1 MVAAIGRS
9 AGPGRAEFHEAISNR
24 SDRWF
29 SACLRITRNSD
40 LAEDAVQEAL
50 LSAWDKR
57 DQFRGTSSLE
67 TWIHR
72 IAVNAA
78 LQLMRKERPSRFAPL
93 EPEMTGEAGSP
104 EDDARQQD
112 VENVLARAFGHLSE
126 IERVCFV
133 LKHMEQWRLA
143 EIADELGINVG
154 AVKQAI
160 FRAVGK
166 LRVSMPDIR
175 SA

>member
-9 AGPGRAEFHEAISNR
+9 AGPTQAEFHEAITSR

-50 LSAWDKR
+50 LCAWDKR

-78 LQLMRKERPSRFAPL
+78 LQLMRRERPSRFAAL
-93 EPEMTGEAGSP
+93 EPEMADQAESP
-104 EDDARQQD
+104 EDDASQQHMQ
-112 VENVLARAFGHLSE
+112 NVLAAAFGRLSE
-126 IERVCFV
+126 TERVCFV

-143 EIADELGINVG
+143 EIADELGTNVG
-154 AVKQAI
+154 VVKQAI
-160 FRAVGK
+160 FRAVRK

-175 SA
+175 SV